1 MINAR
6 SINIITISLVNIF
19 IKLYIMLMLGKNMY
33 EICQITI
40 NCQLHIC
47 WLVISDIHYCSSSL
61 LFLSHIFSPILRD
74 GKDLTILCNSGK
86 KENAIFLVTKIQDKR
101 LKWQL
106 TYQSIPHYLWLL
118 PGLLIPPPNLNL
130 SLLRGWLL
138 LPLAQNVHT
147 IQPFLLR
154 WSLSLLACSVP
165 SLLLSPNLSPLI
177 VQISLPAMFSLD
189 SFICL
194 LSCLCL

>member
-33 EICQITI
+33 EICQIT
-40 NCQLHIC
+40 
-47 WLVISDIHYCSSSL
+47 IHYCSSSL

-101 LKWQL
+101 LK
-106 TYQSIPHYLWLL
+106 
-118 PGLLIPPPNLNL
+118 
-130 SLLRGWLL
+130 
-138 LPLAQNVHT
+138 
-147 IQPFLLR
+147 
-154 WSLSLLACSVP
+154 
-165 SLLLSPNLSPLI
+165 
-177 VQISLPAMFSLD
+177 
-189 SFICL
+189 
-194 LSCLCL
+194 